1 MSRSGYS
8 DDIEDTWRWIMWR
21 GAVAS
26 SIRGRHGQAFLR
38 ELIAALDA
46 MPVKSLVEGELQ
58 ADGEF
63 CALGVVG
70 QARGIDLT
78 KLNTEDWRQL
88 SDTFGIAETLAR
100 EIMYE
105 NDECSCWD
113 DNQGTDRWSHV
124 RRWAEGQLAPGQLVS
139 EASRSQKMRKAG
151 FTRRPSAKSL
161 PSDE

>member
-8 DDIEDTWRWIMWR
+8 DDIEDPWRWIMYR
-21 GAVAS
+21 GAVKS

-46 MPVKSLVEGELQ
+46 MPVKSLVAGELQ

-70 QARGIDLT
+70 QARGVDLT
-78 KLNTEDWRQL
+78 KLDAEDWHQM
-88 SDTFGIAETLAR
+88 SDAFGIAPSLAR

-105 NDECSCWD
+105 NDDGHWNWD
-113 DNQGTDRWSHV
+113 VRGEDRWAHV
-124 RRWAEGQLAPGQLVS
+124 RIWAERAT
-139 EASRSQKMRKAG
+139 
-151 FTRRPSAKSL
+151 TR
-161 PSDE
+161 

>member
-1 MSRSGYS
+1 MSRSGYT
-8 DDIEDTWRWIMWR
+8 DDIEDPWRWIMYR
-21 GAVAS
+21 GAVKS
-26 SIRGRHGQAFLR
+26 SIRGKHGQAFLR

-78 KLNTEDWRQL
+78 KLNTEDWLQL
-88 SDTFGIAETLAR
+88 SETFGIAPTLAR

-105 NDECSCWD
+105 NDEGSCWHEAR
-113 DNQGTDRWSHV
+113 GTNRWAHV
-124 RRWAEGQLAPGQLVS
+124 RRWAEGQLVPVDRGVS
-139 EASRSQKMRKAG
+139 PHFENRG
-151 FTRRPSAKSL
+151 
-161 PSDE
+161 